1 MRKNFLCQHGVVKE
15 KGDGGGCTKSI
26 RRGIAS
32 ANITFGFCHKVLVLR
47 VTCIVQEHLLPHFSV
62 DFSVNSS
69 AIPYC
74 PLVKSVSRTQMS
86 AARRDLDWSAALARL
101 PFDGDDAFLHNTVPM
116 PSCCGHRSLPA
127 AVACFLCGQTLSHKF
142 GDYGVARRA

>member
-1 MRKNFLCQHGVVKE
+1 MSALSCKRKRGRWWMHEINKKRDRFGEYHLQLLSQGSCTP
-15 KGDGGGCTKSI
+15 GDLYRTKNTYCRTFSI
-26 RRGIAS
+26 
-32 ANITFGFCHKVLVLR
+32 N
-47 VTCIVQEHLLPHFSV
+47 
-62 DFSVNSS
+62 FSVNSS

-101 PFDGDDAFLHNTVPM
+101 PFDGDDALLHNTVPM

-127 AVACFLCGQTLSHKF
+127 AVACFLCGRTLSHTF
-142 GDYGVARRA
+142 GDNGVARRA